1 MRENK
6 QSFWKKGI
14 ETYRNKVALRR
25 FLSLFSTDV
34 LVRGANFLLIPV
46 FLHLMTREEFG
57 VYGYLYSFAMAMS
70 LVFTFGFHAS
80 VPKLYADTKDDK
92 QAQGSMLFTL
102 SLTLIVGLVLIFSLI
117 SLTGIDEYFFGL
129 INRNEEMKN
138 FSYDTYR
145 PYLLVAMASMV
156 LSNLLTYYF
165 VAAEKIKNIQA
176 FNLIRFFFANGL
188 AILLLYTA
196 PDADAA
202 LLRLSVTYI
211 VELLLCCV
219 FSFFLCKN
227 FTFKFSKYYLY
238 KGLKIGLPLSFVAL
252 LNAIT
257 NFGDKHFVMIYCG
270 AAIVGVYNLA
280 SLLATIPVIV
290 YQSFN
295 FIWLPSFLQEKNL
308 ILLKK
313 KTDRN
318 GLRIFILLFLLSVLI
333 YIGAF
338 FLLQWGVFPEN
349 YSLIMQILPPLLL
362 SQIFASLNL
371 FFFNYFTYFEKN
383 YLTILTSIVINSLS
397 YLLFSLTASRFGYIG
412 VAYSLLLSNFTLFV
426 IYYLLTSYY
435 VKKGIKNDSL

>member
-6 QSFWKKGI
+6 QSFWKNSI
-14 ETYRNKVALRR
+14 EKYRNKVAFRR
-25 FLSLFSTDV
+25 FISLFSTDV
-34 LVRGANFLLIPV
+34 LVRGANFLLIPL
-46 FLHLMTREEFG
+46 FLYLMTRDEFG

-102 SLTLIVGLVLIFSLI
+102 SLTLILGLVLIFSLI

-165 VAAEKIKNIQA
+165 VASEKIKNIQA

-219 FSFFLCKN
+219 FLFFLCKN

-318 GLRIFILLFLLSVLI
+318 GLRIFILLLLLSVLI

-435 VKKGIKNDSL
+435 VKKGYKK

>member
-6 QSFWKKGI
+6 QSFWEKSI
-14 ETYRNKVALRR
+14 EKYRNKVALRR

-165 VAAEKIKNIQA
+165 VASEKIKNIQA

-219 FSFFLCKN
+219 FLFFLCKN

-426 IYYLLTSYY
+426 IYYILTSYY

>member
-156 LSNLLTYYF
+156 ISNLLTYYF

-308 ILLKK
+308 SLLKK

-318 GLRIFILLFLLSVLI
+318 GLRIFILLLLLCVGI

-426 IYYLLTSYY
+426 IYYILTSYY

>member
-6 QSFWKKGI
+6 QSFWKKSI
-14 ETYRNKVALRR
+14 ETYRNKVAFRR
-25 FLSLFSTDV
+25 FISLFSTDV
-34 LVRGANFLLIPV
+34 LVRGANFLLIPL
-46 FLHLMTREEFG
+46 FLYLMTRDEFG

-70 LVFTFGFHAS
+70 LFFTFGFHAS

-92 QAQGSMLFTL
+92 KAQGSMLFTL
-102 SLTLIVGLVLIFSLI
+102 SLTLILGLVLIFSLI

-165 VAAEKIKNIQA
+165 VASEKIKNIQA

-219 FSFFLCKN
+219 FLFFLCKN

-318 GLRIFILLFLLSVLI
+318 GLRIFILLLLLSVLI

-426 IYYLLTSYY
+426 IYYILTSYY

>member
-6 QSFWKKGI
+6 QSFWKKSI

-46 FLHLMTREEFG
+46 FLHLMTRDEFG

-70 LVFTFGFHAS
+70 LVFTLGFHTS

-129 INRNEEMKN
+129 INRNEEMKD
-138 FSYDTYR
+138 FSYDKYR

-176 FNLIRFFFANGL
+176 FNLIRFFFANCL
-188 AILLLYTA
+188 AIILLYTA
-196 PDADAA
+196 PNADAA
-202 LLRLSVTYI
+202 LLRLAITYL
-211 VELLLCCV
+211 VEFILCGV
-219 FSFFLCKN
+219 FAIFLCKN
-227 FTFKFSKYYLY
+227 FTFKFSSYYLR

-270 AAIVGVYNLA
+270 AGVVAVYNLA

-308 ILLKK
+308 SLLKK

-338 FLLQWGVFPEN
+338 FLLQWGVFPKT
-349 YSLIMQILPPLLL
+349 YSLVMSILPPLCLA
-362 SQIFASLNL
+362 QIFASLNL

-426 IYYLLTSYY
+426 IYYILTSYY

>member
-6 QSFWKKGI
+6 QSFWKNSI
-14 ETYRNKVALRR
+14 EKYRNKVAFRR
-25 FLSLFSTDV
+25 FISLFSTDV
-34 LVRGANFLLIPV
+34 LVRGANFLLIPL
-46 FLHLMTREEFG
+46 FLYLMTRDEFG

-80 VPKLYADTKDDK
+80 VPKLYADTKSDK
-92 QAQGSMLFTL
+92 KAQGSMLFTL
-102 SLTLIVGLVLIFSLI
+102 SLTLILGLVLIFSLI

-165 VAAEKIKNIQA
+165 VASEKIKNIQA

-219 FSFFLCKN
+219 FLFFLCKN

-270 AAIVGVYNLA
+270 AGVVGVYNLA

-318 GLRIFILLFLLSVLI
+318 GLRIFIFLLLLSVLI

-426 IYYLLTSYY
+426 IYYILTSYY

>member
-6 QSFWKKGI
+6 QSFWKNSI
-14 ETYRNKVALRR
+14 EKYRNKVAFRR
-25 FLSLFSTDV
+25 FISLFSTDV
-34 LVRGANFLLIPV
+34 LVRGANFLLIPL
-46 FLHLMTREEFG
+46 FLYLMTRDEFG

-80 VPKLYADTKDDK
+80 VPKLYADTKSDK
-92 QAQGSMLFTL
+92 KAQGSMLFTL
-102 SLTLIVGLVLIFSLI
+102 SLTLILGLVLIFSLI

-165 VAAEKIKNIQA
+165 VASEKIKNIQA

-219 FSFFLCKN
+219 FLFFLCKN

-270 AAIVGVYNLA
+270 AGVVGVYNLA

-318 GLRIFILLFLLSVLI
+318 GLRIFILLLLLSVLI

-426 IYYLLTSYY
+426 IYYILTSYY

>member
-6 QSFWKKGI
+6 QSFWKNSI
-14 ETYRNKVALRR
+14 EKYRNKVAFRR
-25 FLSLFSTDV
+25 FISLFSTDV
-34 LVRGANFLLIPV
+34 LVRGANFLLIPL
-46 FLHLMTREEFG
+46 FLHLMTRDEFG

-92 QAQGSMLFTL
+92 KAQGSMLFTL
-102 SLTLIVGLVLIFSLI
+102 SLTLILGLVLIFSLI

-145 PYLLVAMASMV
+145 PYLLAAMASMV

-165 VAAEKIKNIQA
+165 VASEKIKNIQA

-318 GLRIFILLFLLSVLI
+318 GLRIFIFLLLLSVLI

-426 IYYLLTSYY
+426 IYYILTSYY
-435 VKKGIKNDSL
+435 VKKGINILLL

>member
-6 QSFWKKGI
+6 QSFWKKSI

-46 FLHLMTREEFG
+46 FLHLMTRDEFG

-70 LVFTFGFHAS
+70 LVFTLGFHTS

-129 INRNEEMKN
+129 INRNEEMKD
-138 FSYDTYR
+138 FSYDKYR

-165 VAAEKIKNIQA
+165 VAAEKIKNIQS
-176 FNLIRFFFANGL
+176 FNLIRLFFANGL
-188 AILLLYTA
+188 AIILLYTA
-196 PDADAA
+196 PNADAA
-202 LLRLSVTYI
+202 LLRLAITYL
-211 VELLLCCV
+211 VEFILCGV
-219 FSFFLCKN
+219 FAIFLCKN
-227 FTFKFSKYYLY
+227 FTFKFSSYYLR

-270 AAIVGVYNLA
+270 AGVVAVYNLA

-308 ILLKK
+308 SLLKK

-338 FLLQWGVFPEN
+338 FLLQWGVFPKT
-349 YSLIMQILPPLLL
+349 YSLVMSILPPLCLA
-362 SQIFASLNL
+362 QIFASLNL

-426 IYYLLTSYY
+426 IYYILTSYY

>member
-6 QSFWKKGI
+6 QSFWKKSI

-34 LVRGANFLLIPV
+34 LVRGANFLLIPL
-46 FLHLMTREEFG
+46 FLHLMTRDEFG

-92 QAQGSMLFTL
+92 KAQGSMLFTL

-138 FSYDTYR
+138 FLYDTYR

-165 VAAEKIKNIQA
+165 VASEKIKNIQA

-270 AAIVGVYNLA
+270 AGVVGVYNLA

-318 GLRIFILLFLLSVLI
+318 GLRIFILLLLLCVGI

-435 VKKGIKNDSL
+435 VKKSIKELVT

>member
-6 QSFWKKGI
+6 QSFWKNSI
-14 ETYRNKVALRR
+14 EKYRNKVAFRR
-25 FLSLFSTDV
+25 FISLFSTDV
-34 LVRGANFLLIPV
+34 LVRGANFLLIPL
-46 FLHLMTREEFG
+46 FLYLMTRDEFG

-92 QAQGSMLFTL
+92 KAQGSMLFTL
-102 SLTLIVGLVLIFSLI
+102 SLTLILGLVLIFSLI

-165 VAAEKIKNIQA
+165 VASEKIKNIQA

-219 FSFFLCKN
+219 FLFFLCKN

-318 GLRIFILLFLLSVLI
+318 GLRIFILLLLLSVLI

-426 IYYLLTSYY
+426 IYYILTSYY

>member
-6 QSFWKKGI
+6 QSFWKNSI
-14 ETYRNKVALRR
+14 EKYRNKVAFRR
-25 FLSLFSTDV
+25 FISLFSTDV

-46 FLHLMTREEFG
+46 FLHLMTRDEFG

-70 LVFTFGFHAS
+70 LVFTLGFHAS

-156 LSNLLTYYF
+156 ISNLLTYYF

-270 AAIVGVYNLA
+270 AGVVGVYNLA

-308 ILLKK
+308 SLLKK

-318 GLRIFILLFLLSVLI
+318 GLRIFILLFLLCVGI
-333 YIGAF
+333 YIGAW
-338 FLLQWGVFPEN
+338 LLLNWGVFPKT
-349 YSLIMQILPPLLL
+349 YSLIMSILPPLCLA
-362 SQIFASLNL
+362 QIFASLNL
-371 FFFNYFTYFEKN
+371 FFFNYFTYFEKS
-383 YLTILTSIVINSLS
+383 YITILTSVIINGLS
-397 YLLFSLTASRFGYIG
+397 YLLFTFTAPIYGEMG

-426 IYYLLTSYY
+426 IYYLLSSYY
-435 VKKGIKNDSL
+435 VKKSIKELVA

>member
-6 QSFWKKGI
+6 QSFWKNSI
-14 ETYRNKVALRR
+14 EKYRNKVAFRR
-25 FLSLFSTDV
+25 FISLFSTDV
-34 LVRGANFLLIPV
+34 LVRGANFLLIPL
-46 FLHLMTREEFG
+46 FLYLMTRDEFG

-92 QAQGSMLFTL
+92 KAQGSMLFTL
-102 SLTLIVGLVLIFSLI
+102 SLTLILGLVLIFSLI

-165 VAAEKIKNIQA
+165 VASEKIKNIQA

-219 FSFFLCKN
+219 FLFFLCKN

-318 GLRIFILLFLLSVLI
+318 GLRIFILLLLLSVLI

-426 IYYLLTSYY
+426 IYYILTSYY
-435 VKKGIKNDSL
+435 VKKGINILLL

>member
-6 QSFWKKGI
+6 QSFWKNSI
-14 ETYRNKVALRR
+14 EKYRNKVAFRR
-25 FLSLFSTDV
+25 FISLFSTDV
-34 LVRGANFLLIPV
+34 LVRGANFLLIPL
-46 FLHLMTREEFG
+46 FLYLMTRDEFG

-219 FSFFLCKN
+219 FLFFLCKN

-318 GLRIFILLFLLSVLI
+318 GLRIFILLLLLSVLI

-426 IYYLLTSYY
+426 IYYIMTSYY

>member
-6 QSFWKKGI
+6 QSFWKNSI
-14 ETYRNKVALRR
+14 EKYRNKVAFRR
-25 FLSLFSTDV
+25 FISLFSTDV
-34 LVRGANFLLIPV
+34 LVRGANFLLIPL
-46 FLHLMTREEFG
+46 FLYLMTRDEFG

-92 QAQGSMLFTL
+92 KAQGSMLFTL
-102 SLTLIVGLVLIFSLI
+102 SLTLILGLVLIFSLI
-117 SLTGIDEYFFGL
+117 SLIGIDEYFFGL

-219 FSFFLCKN
+219 FLFFLCKN

-397 YLLFSLTASRFGYIG
+397 YLSFSLTASRFGYIG

-426 IYYLLTSYY
+426 IYYILTSYY

>member
-6 QSFWKKGI
+6 QSFWKNSI
-14 ETYRNKVALRR
+14 EKYRNKVAFRR
-25 FLSLFSTDV
+25 FISLFSTDV
-34 LVRGANFLLIPV
+34 LVRGANFLLIPL
-46 FLHLMTREEFG
+46 FLYLMTRDEFG

-80 VPKLYADTKDDK
+80 VPKLYADTKSDK
-92 QAQGSMLFTL
+92 KAQGSMLFTL
-102 SLTLIVGLVLIFSLI
+102 SLTLILGLVLIFSLI

-165 VAAEKIKNIQA
+165 VASEKIKNIQA

-219 FSFFLCKN
+219 FLFFLCKN

-318 GLRIFILLFLLSVLI
+318 GLRIFIFLLLLSVLI

-426 IYYLLTSYY
+426 IYYILTSYY

>member
-6 QSFWKKGI
+6 QSFWKNSI
-14 ETYRNKVALRR
+14 EKYRNKVAFRR
-25 FLSLFSTDV
+25 FISLFSTDV
-34 LVRGANFLLIPV
+34 LVRGANFLLIPL
-46 FLHLMTREEFG
+46 FLYLMTRDEFG

-92 QAQGSMLFTL
+92 KAQGSMLFTL
-102 SLTLIVGLVLIFSLI
+102 SLTLILGLVLIFSLI

-219 FSFFLCKN
+219 FLFFLCKN

-270 AAIVGVYNLA
+270 AGVVGVYNLA

-426 IYYLLTSYY
+426 IYYILTSYY
-435 VKKGIKNDSL
+435 VKKGINILLL

>member
-6 QSFWKKGI
+6 QSFWKNSI
-14 ETYRNKVALRR
+14 EKYRNKVAFRR
-25 FLSLFSTDV
+25 FISLFSTDV
-34 LVRGANFLLIPV
+34 LVRGANFLLIPL
-46 FLHLMTREEFG
+46 FLHLMTRDEFG

-92 QAQGSMLFTL
+92 KAQGSMLFTL
-102 SLTLIVGLVLIFSLI
+102 SLTLVVGLVLIFSLI

-145 PYLLVAMASMV
+145 PYLLAAMASMV

-165 VAAEKIKNIQA
+165 VASEKIKNIQA

-318 GLRIFILLFLLSVLI
+318 GRRIFILLFLLSVLI

-397 YLLFSLTASRFGYIG
+397 YLVFSLTASRFGYIG

-426 IYYLLTSYY
+426 IYYILTSYY

>member
-6 QSFWKKGI
+6 QSFWKNSI
-14 ETYRNKVALRR
+14 EKYRNKVAFRR
-25 FLSLFSTDV
+25 FISLFSTDV
-34 LVRGANFLLIPV
+34 LVRGANFLLIPL
-46 FLHLMTREEFG
+46 FLYLMTRDEFG

-92 QAQGSMLFTL
+92 KAQGSMLFTL
-102 SLTLIVGLVLIFSLI
+102 SLTLILGLVLIFSLI

-219 FSFFLCKN
+219 FLFFLCKN

-270 AAIVGVYNLA
+270 AGVVGVYNLA

-426 IYYLLTSYY
+426 IYYILTSYY

>member
-6 QSFWKKGI
+6 QSFWKKSL

-34 LVRGANFLLIPV
+34 LVRGANFLLIPL
-46 FLHLMTREEFG
+46 FLHLMTRDEFG

-92 QAQGSMLFTL
+92 KAQGSMLFTL

-435 VKKGIKNDSL
+435 VKKSIKELVT

>member
-6 QSFWKKGI
+6 QSFWKNSI
-14 ETYRNKVALRR
+14 EKYRNKVAFRR
-25 FLSLFSTDV
+25 FISLFSTDV
-34 LVRGANFLLIPV
+34 LVRGANFLLIPL
-46 FLHLMTREEFG
+46 FLYLMTRDEFG

-102 SLTLIVGLVLIFSLI
+102 SLTLILGLVLIFSLI

-219 FSFFLCKN
+219 FLFFLCKN

-270 AAIVGVYNLA
+270 AGVVGVYNLA

-318 GLRIFILLFLLSVLI
+318 GLRIFILLLLLSVLI

-426 IYYLLTSYY
+426 IYYILTSYY

>member
-6 QSFWKKGI
+6 QSFWKNSI
-14 ETYRNKVALRR
+14 EKYRNKVALRR
-25 FLSLFSTDV
+25 FISLFSTDV
-34 LVRGANFLLIPV
+34 LVRGANFLLIPL
-46 FLHLMTREEFG
+46 FLYLMTRDEFG

-102 SLTLIVGLVLIFSLI
+102 SLTLILGLVLIFSLI

-165 VAAEKIKNIQA
+165 VASEKIKNIQA

-219 FSFFLCKN
+219 FLFFLCKN

-318 GLRIFILLFLLSVLI
+318 GLRIFILLLLLSVLI

-426 IYYLLTSYY
+426 IYYILTSYY

>member
-14 ETYRNKVALRR
+14 ETYRNKVAFRR

-34 LVRGANFLLIPV
+34 LVRGANFLLIPL
-46 FLHLMTREEFG
+46 FLHLMTRDEFG

-129 INRNEEMKN
+129 INRNEEMKD

-318 GLRIFILLFLLSVLI
+318 GLRIFILLLLLSVLI

-349 YSLIMQILPPLLL
+349 YFLIMQILPPLLL

-435 VKKGIKNDSL
+435 VKKSIKNDSL

>member
-6 QSFWKKGI
+6 QSFWKNSI
-14 ETYRNKVALRR
+14 EKYRNKVAFRR
-25 FLSLFSTDV
+25 FISLFSTDV
-34 LVRGANFLLIPV
+34 LVRGANFLLIPL
-46 FLHLMTREEFG
+46 FLYLMTRDEFG

-92 QAQGSMLFTL
+92 KAQGSMLFTL
-102 SLTLIVGLVLIFSLI
+102 SLTLILGLVLIFSLI

-219 FSFFLCKN
+219 FLFFLCKN

-318 GLRIFILLFLLSVLI
+318 GFRIFILLLLLSVLI

-397 YLLFSLTASRFGYIG
+397 YLSFSLTASRFGYIG

-426 IYYLLTSYY
+426 IYYILTSYY

>member
-6 QSFWKKGI
+6 QSFWKNSI
-14 ETYRNKVALRR
+14 EKYRNKVAFRR
-25 FLSLFSTDV
+25 FISLFSTDV
-34 LVRGANFLLIPV
+34 LVRGANFLLIPL
-46 FLHLMTREEFG
+46 FLYLMTRDEFG

-165 VAAEKIKNIQA
+165 VASEKIKNIQA

-219 FSFFLCKN
+219 FLFFLCKN

-270 AAIVGVYNLA
+270 AGVVGVYNLA

-318 GLRIFILLFLLSVLI
+318 GLRIFILLLLLSVLI

-426 IYYLLTSYY
+426 IYYILTSYY

>member
-6 QSFWKKGI
+6 QSFWKNSI
-14 ETYRNKVALRR
+14 EKYRNKVAFRR
-25 FLSLFSTDV
+25 FISLFSTDV
-34 LVRGANFLLIPV
+34 LVRGANFLLIPL
-46 FLHLMTREEFG
+46 FLHLMTRDEFG

-92 QAQGSMLFTL
+92 KAQGSMLFTL
-102 SLTLIVGLVLIFSLI
+102 SLTLILGLVLIFSLI

-219 FSFFLCKN
+219 FLFFLCKN

-318 GLRIFILLFLLSVLI
+318 GLRIFILLLLLSVLI

-426 IYYLLTSYY
+426 IYYILTSYY
-435 VKKGIKNDSL
+435 VKKGINILLL

>member
-6 QSFWKKGI
+6 QSFWKNSI
-14 ETYRNKVALRR
+14 EKYRNKVAFRR
-25 FLSLFSTDV
+25 FISLFSTDV
-34 LVRGANFLLIPV
+34 LVRGANFLLIPL
-46 FLHLMTREEFG
+46 FLHLMTRDEFG

-70 LVFTFGFHAS
+70 LVFTLGFHAS
-80 VPKLYADTKDDK
+80 VPKLFADTKSDK
-92 QAQGSMLFTL
+92 KAQGSMLFTL

-117 SLTGIDEYFFGL
+117 SLIGIDEYFFGL

-196 PDADAA
+196 LDADAA

-219 FSFFLCKN
+219 FLFFLCKN

-308 ILLKK
+308 SLLKK

-426 IYYLLTSYY
+426 IYYILTSYY

>member
-6 QSFWKKGI
+6 QSFWKNSI
-14 ETYRNKVALRR
+14 EKYRNKVAFRR
-25 FLSLFSTDV
+25 FISLFSTDV
-34 LVRGANFLLIPV
+34 LVRGANFLLIPL
-46 FLHLMTREEFG
+46 FLYLMTRDEFG

-92 QAQGSMLFTL
+92 KAQGSMLFTL
-102 SLTLIVGLVLIFSLI
+102 SLTLILGLVLIFSLI

-165 VAAEKIKNIQA
+165 VASEKIKNIQA

-219 FSFFLCKN
+219 FLFFLCKN

-318 GLRIFILLFLLSVLI
+318 GLRIFILLLLLSVLI

-426 IYYLLTSYY
+426 IYYILTSYY
-435 VKKGIKNDSL
+435 VKKGYKK

>member
-6 QSFWKKGI
+6 QSFWKNSI
-14 ETYRNKVALRR
+14 EKYRNKVAFRR
-25 FLSLFSTDV
+25 FISLFSTDV
-34 LVRGANFLLIPV
+34 LVRGANFLLIPL
-46 FLHLMTREEFG
+46 FLYLMTRDEFG

-102 SLTLIVGLVLIFSLI
+102 SLTLILGLVLIFSLI

-165 VAAEKIKNIQA
+165 VASEKIKNIQA

-219 FSFFLCKN
+219 FLFFLCKN

-318 GLRIFILLFLLSVLI
+318 GLRIFIFLLLLSVLI

-426 IYYLLTSYY
+426 IYYILTSYY
-435 VKKGIKNDSL
+435 VKKGYKK

>member
-6 QSFWKKGI
+6 QSFWKNSI
-14 ETYRNKVALRR
+14 EKYRNKVAFRR
-25 FLSLFSTDV
+25 FISLFSTDV
-34 LVRGANFLLIPV
+34 LVRGANFLLIPL
-46 FLHLMTREEFG
+46 FLYLMTRDEFG

-92 QAQGSMLFTL
+92 KAQGSMLFTL
-102 SLTLIVGLVLIFSLI
+102 SLTLILGLVLIFSLI

-219 FSFFLCKN
+219 FLFFLCKN

-308 ILLKK
+308 SLLKK

-426 IYYLLTSYY
+426 IYYILTSYY